1 MKKIKLKPKPGV
13 KPQEND
19 SKEVSKK
26 PNKNQVVKLGAKKGR
41 LFSVTK
47 VMEYWG
53 QIKQFL
59 SEAIIELKKVTWP
72 GRKETIGATAVV
84 IVLVIII
91 STFLGIVDLG
101 LTKIV
106 NNIIR

>member
-1 MKKIKLKPKPGV
+1 MKKNKLKPKPGD
-13 KPQEND
+13 KPQEHD
-19 SKEVSKK
+19 SKEASKK
-26 PNKNQVVKLGAKKGR
+26 PNKTQVVKLGVKKGKW
-41 LFSVTK
+41 FDVNK
-47 VMEYWG
+47 VVGYWG

-91 STFLGIVDLG
+91 STFLGIVDIG